1 MACRESVGLL
11 GVLVKAFG
19 RTVLWN
25 AFGLAAAVLAV
36 VAGGEAYLRATRPF
50 PEVLAFTE
58 VVPRVGKL
66 LKPYSKVHAT
76 DHKDFWNVARANS
89 LGFLDRE
96 PISPERAKESCHV
109 AVVGDSYVHAS
120 EVGLDDK
127 FHIRLER
134 MAAERL
140 PELDVTTA
148 AYGFKGTGQV
158 AQLPWWDKWIR
169 HRPPKLL
176 VLVFVFN
183 DFVENGVQSN
193 LVSAERREGGD
204 GFDIVVH
211 PRVHPPTPRTIFW
224 SRSGTGILWASAEFV
239 SGVLPE
245 YSSYWFNHQYRMVI
259 WRRDHAARMLR
270 KKEDEAN
277 GPPAPLRKDEWEPT
291 VFAVDQWQARTDSA
305 GAHLVALSTHSI
317 GDNWRFRT
325 ALRRLT
331 ASRDIPVVDQLDYI
345 MRQGGEASD
354 AHWPEDYHWNP
365 QGHQWAAEALLEWL
379 VANPWVC
386 SEFS

>member
-25 AFGLAAAVLAV
+25 AFGLVAAVLAV

-50 PEVLAFTE
+50 SEVLSFTE
-58 VVPRVGKL
+58 VVPGVGKL
-66 LKPYSKVHAT
+66 LKPYSKVQRT
-76 DHKDFWNVARANS
+76 DHKDVWNVARANS

-183 DFVENGVQSN
+183 DFGENENQSN

-204 GFDIVVH
+204 GFEIVVH
-211 PRVHPPTPRTIFW
+211 PRANPASPRGFKW
-224 SRSGTGILWASAEFV
+224 PQQGTGVLWASAEFV

-245 YSSYWFNHQYRMVI
+245 YSSYWFRHQYRRVI
-259 WRRDHAARMLR
+259 WRRHHAARMLR
-270 KKEDEAN
+270 KQEDEAN
-277 GPPAPLRKDEWEPT
+277 GPPAPLRKDRWEPT
-291 VFAVDQWQARTDSA
+291 VFAVDQWRARTDSA

-317 GDNWRFRT
+317 GVNWQFRT
-325 ALRRLT
+325 ELRRLT

-345 MRQGGEASD
+345 LRQGGEESD
-354 AHWPEDYHWNP
+354 AHWSEDYHWNP

-386 SEFS
+386 SE

>member
-25 AFGLAAAVLAV
+25 AFGLVAAVLAV

-50 PEVLAFTE
+50 SEILSFTE
-58 VVPRVGKL
+58 VVPGVGKL
-66 LKPYSKVHAT
+66 LKPYSKVQTT
-76 DHKDFWNVARANS
+76 DHKDVWNVARANS

-96 PISPERAKESCHV
+96 PISPERAWESCHV
-109 AVVGDSYVHAS
+109 AVVGDSYVLAA

-148 AYGFKGTGQV
+148 AYGFKDTGQV

-183 DFVENGVQSN
+183 DFEENGVQSN

-204 GFDIVVH
+204 GFEIVVP
-211 PRVHPPTPRTIFW
+211 PRVHPPTPRKFFR
-224 SRSGTGILWASAEFV
+224 SRPGTGVLWASAEFV

-245 YSSYWFNHQYRMVI
+245 YSSYWFKHQYLTVI

-270 KKEDEAN
+270 KQEDEAN
-277 GPPAPLRKDEWEPT
+277 GPPAPLRKDRWEPT
-291 VFAVDQWQARTDSA
+291 VFAVDRWQAQTDSA

-317 GDNWRFRT
+317 GDDWRFRT

-345 MRQGGEASD
+345 LRQGGEASD
-354 AHWPEDYHWNP
+354 AHWPADYHWNP

-386 SEFS
+386 SE